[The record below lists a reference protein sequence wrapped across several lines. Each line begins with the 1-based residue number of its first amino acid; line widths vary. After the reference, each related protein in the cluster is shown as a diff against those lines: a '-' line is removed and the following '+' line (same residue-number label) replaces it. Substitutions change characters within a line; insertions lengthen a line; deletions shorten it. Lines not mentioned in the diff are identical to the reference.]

1 MRKFLPYQQY
11 DVKAIEQWLNK
22 QSMAGRRLVK
32 MDGFFPTFKDY
43 YDHLY
48 YYRVCYRPEAKPK
61 GYSHFWGDLY
71 IFESQDKDS
80 LPHPSYIK
88 DSIVAAQR
96 QKKPFFAL
104 ALLVALFAVVEAL
117 ITGFAE
123 LSPAFLVCGTVAA
136 IAEIVWLITIF
147 LSWHRGRQIAK
158 EAFDINE
165 QPPNPK
171 TKILMTL
178 SCIVS
183 ILAMAAIVL
192 L

>member
-11 DVKAIEQWLNK
+11 DVQAIEQWLNK
-22 QSMAGRRLVK
+22 QSMAGYRLVK
-32 MDGFFPTFKDY
+32 MDGFFPTFKKY

-71 IFESQDKDS
+71 IFESQDRGE
-80 LPHPSYIK
+80 LPQPSYIK
-88 DSIVAAQR
+88 DSILAAQH

-104 ALLVALFAVVEAL
+104 ALMVALFAIVEMM
-117 ITGFAE
+117 ISGFGD
-123 LSPAFLVCGTVAA
+123 LSPAFLVCGGVAA
-136 IAEIVWLITIF
+136 AAEIVWLVTIF

-158 EAFDINE
+158 EAINITE
-165 QPPNPK
+165 QPPTPQ
-171 TKILMTL
+171 TKLAMTV
-178 SCIVS
+178 SCILS
-183 ILAMAAIVL
+183 IAAMAAVVL